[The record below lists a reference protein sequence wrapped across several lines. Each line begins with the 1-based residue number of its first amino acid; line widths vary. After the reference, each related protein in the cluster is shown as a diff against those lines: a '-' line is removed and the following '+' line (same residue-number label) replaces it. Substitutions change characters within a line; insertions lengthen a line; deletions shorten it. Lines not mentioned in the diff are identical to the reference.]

1 MSENISGTLSPFRFY
16 SGGDRI
22 KRLEDL
28 ELTSKR
34 VFLRTDFNVPLKDGK
49 ITDDTRI
56 QAVIPTIEFLRS
68 KGAKIICASHLGRP
82 KGKVDEAFTLEPI
95 AARLGELLGIDVL
108 FADDSVGIAVVRESK
123 ELKPGA
129 VMVLQNLRYH
139 SGEESNSET
148 YATQLSQVADIYVND
163 AFGASHRAH
172 ASIDALPRV
181 FKQRAAGFL
190 LEKEVEAL
198 TQVINNPSRPMI
210 SILGGSKVSDKVKV
224 IDALMVKSS
233 KIFIG
238 GAMAYTFLRA
248 LDVNVGSSRVEADK
262 ITLAG
267 KLLERA
273 KAAKC
278 QIILPV
284 DHITG
289 ASFDNPGTP
298 KITQNPHI
306 LDGAMALDIGPKT
319 IELFSRELQGA
330 QTIFWNGPLGVFEK
344 PGFEVGTKT
353 IAEVIAKHPAKVKVV
368 GGGDSVAAVK
378 KSGLEG
384 GFTHVSTGGGA
395 SLEMIE
401 GAPMPGLEA
410 LKRKD

>member
-1 MSENISGTLSPFRFY
+1 MPHNIQLNPFRFY
-16 SGGDRI
+16 AGGERI
-22 KRLEDL
+22 KRLHDL
-28 ELTSKR
+28 ELEGKR
-34 VFLRTDFNVPLKDGK
+34 VFLRADFNVPLENGK

-56 QAVIPTIEFLRS
+56 QSVIPTIEFLRS
-68 KGAKIICASHLGRP
+68 KGAKVICASHLGRP
-82 KGKVDEAFTLEPI
+82 KGQVNDAFSLEPV
-95 AARLGELLGIDVL
+95 AARLGELLGTDVL
-108 FADDSVGIAVVRESK
+108 FADDSVGIAVAREAR
-123 ELKPGA
+123 ELKPGS
-129 VMVLQNLRYH
+129 VMVLQNLRFH
-139 SGEESNSET
+139 EGEESNSEKF
-148 YATQLSQVADIYVND
+148 ATQLSQIADIYVND

-172 ASIDALPRV
+172 ASIDALPKV
-181 FKQRAAGFL
+181 MKHRAAGFL

-198 TQVINNPSRPMI
+198 SQIINSPLRPMMAV
-210 SILGGSKVSDKVKV
+210 LGGSKVSDKVKV

-248 LDVNVGSSRVEADK
+248 LDVKVGSSRVEPDK

-267 KLLERA
+267 KILERA

-278 QIILPV
+278 QIVLPI
-284 DHITG
+284 DHMTG
-289 ASFDNPGTP
+289 VNFDNPGTP
-298 KITQNPHI
+298 KATTNAHI
-306 LDGAMALDIGPKT
+306 LDSAMALDIGPKT
-319 IELFSRELQGA
+319 IELFVRELAGA
-330 QTIFWNGPLGVFEK
+330 ETIFWNGPMGVFEK
-344 PGFEVGTKT
+344 PGFDVGTKS
-353 IAEVIAKHPAKVKVV
+353 IAEAICKHPAKVKVV

-378 KSGLEG
+378 KSGLES

>member
-1 MSENISGTLSPFRFY
+1 MPNSSNPFRFY

-22 KRLEDL
+22 KRLSDL
-28 ELTSKR
+28 DFSGKR
-34 VFLRTDFNVPLKDGK
+34 VFLRADFNVPLKDGK

-56 QAVIPTIEFLRS
+56 QAVLPTIEYLRTQ
-68 KGAKIICASHLGRP
+68 GARVICASHLGRP
-82 KGKVDEAFTLEPI
+82 KGEVNEAYSLEPV
-95 AARLGELLGIDVL
+95 AARLGELLGVDVL
-108 FADDSVGIAVVRESK
+108 FADDSVGIAVVREAR

-129 VMVLQNLRYH
+129 VMVLQNLRFH
-139 SGEESNSET
+139 AGEEANTEA
-148 YATQLSQVADIYVND
+148 YATQLSQIADIYVND

-181 FKQRAAGFL
+181 MKQRAAGFL

-198 TQVINNPSRPMI
+198 TQIMTNPSRPMM

-248 LDVNVGSSRVEADK
+248 LNVEVGTSRVEVDK
-262 ITLAG
+262 IALAG
-267 KLLERA
+267 KILERA

-278 QIILPV
+278 QIFLPV
-284 DHITG
+284 DHLTG
-289 ASFDNPGTP
+289 NSFDNPGTP
-298 KITQNPHI
+298 RVTENAHI
-306 LDGAMALDIGPKT
+306 IGSAMALDIGPKT
-319 IELFSRELQGA
+319 IELFGRELQGA
-330 QTIFWNGPLGVFEK
+330 GTIFWNGPLGVFEK
-344 PGFEVGTKT
+344 PGFEVGTNS
-353 IAEVIAKHPAKVKVV
+353 IAQIIAKHPAPIKVV

-378 KSGLEG
+378 KAKLED

-401 GAPMPGLEA
+401 GALMPGLEA

>member
-1 MSENISGTLSPFRFY
+1 MSASQNPFRFY
-16 SGGDRI
+16 AGGERI
-22 KRLEDL
+22 KRLADL
-28 ELTSKR
+28 ELAGKR
-34 VFLRTDFNVPLKDGK
+34 VFLRADFNVPLKDGK

-56 QAVIPTIEFLRS
+56 QAVVPTIQFLREQ
-68 KGAKIICASHLGRP
+68 GAKVICASHLGRP
-82 KGKVDEAFTLEPI
+82 KGEVNAAYTLEPV
-95 AARLGELLGIDVL
+95 AARLGELLGTDVL
-108 FADDSVGIAVVRESK
+108 FADDSVGIAVVREAR
-123 ELKPGA
+123 ELKPGR
-129 VMVLQNLRYH
+129 VMILENLRFH
-139 SGEESNSET
+139 QGEEANSEP
-148 YATQLSQVADIYVND
+148 YATQLSQIADIYVND

-181 FKQRAAGFL
+181 MKIRAAGFL

-198 TQVINNPSRPMI
+198 SQIMTNPARPMV
-210 SILGGSKVSDKVKV
+210 SVLGGSKVSDKVKV

-248 LDVNVGSSRVEADK
+248 LDVKVGSSRVEPDK
-262 ITLAG
+262 IALAR

-273 KAAKC
+273 AAAKC
-278 QIILPV
+278 QIILPI
-284 DHITG
+284 DHMTG

-298 KITQNPHI
+298 KATANAHI

-319 IELFSRELQGA
+319 IELFTRELAGA
-330 QTIFWNGPLGVFEK
+330 ETIFWNGPLGVFEK
-344 PGFEVGTKT
+344 PGFDTGTNT
-353 IAEVIAKHPAKVKVV
+353 IAQVIADLPAKVKVV

-378 KSGLEG
+378 KAGLEA